1 MYKNSEMTN
10 GSGERL
16 PTKQEVDRLFSL
28 TKAEWQAEA
37 GKFFPSGYMIQHGKH
52 ETGLQVIGYD
62 PATGFGFSIQPLY
75 DNDVDPPFMVIIGN
89 YFPAGQ
95 LSALTDELKSDM
107 IQQAEKHL
115 EGAYTVQV
123 GQPPNMNDMQGIE
136 FVLSKA

>member
-1 MYKNSEMTN
+1 MNN

-16 PTKQEVDRLFSL
+16 PTKQEVDKLFSL
-28 TKAEWQAEA
+28 TKAEWEAEA
-37 GKFFPSGYMIQHGKH
+37 GKFFPPGYTIRHGKH

-75 DNDVDPPFMVIIGN
+75 ENDIDPPFMVIVGN

-95 LSALTDELKSDM
+95 MPALTDEVKIDM

-115 EGAYTVQV
+115 GGAYTVQV
-123 GQPPNMNDMQGIE
+123 GQPPDMNDIQGFE
-136 FVLSKA
+136 FVLSKNL